1 MARAHGPPAAH
12 GVRWSSCGAAGS
24 VSLHILHV
32 NRWRCATRH
41 RTAGVA
47 RRRERRYTRPT
58 RPCRRY
64 RIAESRGHAL
74 GREATASNSAER
86 IGGFGG
92 KRQRLEYFRP
102 SAGPGAAMA
111 TPPPA
116 AVTAEIKR
124 LEDEVKEEDEKEN
137 EEQTEI
143 DDEARR
149 AKLRRAVAKVERN
162 AMQIVTITESLPSVL
177 LANFTLIAIVVSV
190 GVGMIV
196 LRFIVMLACPEIARH
211 AKTYAT
217 VINFLFGVAGEA
229 FSLITIKNI
238 INLLGFL
245 TDAESSP
252 IELAQET
259 ATVAAPYALGI
270 AHFKNL
276 FHGVNWHTFS
286 TDDIQTFFS
295 RLPVECAAYDNIQE
309 VFLFPAKALAS
320 PAVCPLIR
328 FTWPVEWLYSASTT
342 LLGWLSWDADP
353 TGNNC
358 VPRDTDPYAW
368 VCVGLGAGYII
379 IDILLPLLLFML
391 FAYKY
396 VFPTLGVVVGAAE
409 LAAVEGGEAVKDA
422 EKTIGDVVDDVE
434 AVLEDVKVQFANSFS
449 EPRDWPGSY
458 I

>member
-1 MARAHGPPAAH
+1 
-12 GVRWSSCGAAGS
+12 
-24 VSLHILHV
+24 
-32 NRWRCATRH
+32 
-41 RTAGVA
+41 VA

-64 RIAESRGHAL
+64 RIAESRGHVL
-74 GREATASNSAER
+74 GREAMASNSAER

-92 KRQRLEYFRP
+92 KRPGAEYFRP
-102 SAGPGAAMA
+102 AAGPVGAMA
-111 TPPPA
+111 TPAGTAPEA
-116 AVTAEIKR
+116 AKIKK
-124 LEDEVKEEDEKEN
+124 LEEEVERVEEREN

-162 AMQIVTITESLPSVL
+162 AAQIVTITESLPSVL
-177 LANFTLIAIVVSV
+177 LANFTLIATVAAV

-196 LRFIVMLACPEIARH
+196 LRFIVMLACPEIAHH

-217 VINFLFGVAGEA
+217 IINFLFGIVGKA
-229 FSLITIKNI
+229 FEIITIKNA

-245 TDAESSP
+245 TDAETSP
-252 IELAQET
+252 EELVQEAVEV
-259 ATVAAPYALGI
+259 ATPYAIGI
-270 AHFKNL
+270 VHFKNL

-286 TDDIQTFFS
+286 TTDIQTFFT
-295 RLPVECAAYDNIQE
+295 RLPVECAAYDNIQA

-320 PAVCPLIR
+320 PTVCPLVR
-328 FTWPVEWLYSASTT
+328 FTWPVEWLYSVSTT

-409 LAAVEGGEAVKDA
+409 LAAVEGGEVVKDA
-422 EKTIGDVVDDVE
+422 EKTVGDIVDDVE
-434 AVLEDVKVQFANSFS
+434 AVLEDVKVQFVNSVA
-449 EPRDWPGSY
+449 EPRDWAGSY